1 MNVTGVVKLSDKFAN
16 NQYVES
22 FISILLDTSNIK
34 RDKNNIITT
43 TKDIIELRGEISS
56 YISINSINVNNDNIY
71 SNLYGKTSTQDQAI
85 KVPFATTVKLNKG
98 MNKVLIEAKNM
109 AGQTE
114 QFTVMVNY
122 K

>member
-1 MNVTGVVKLSDKFAN
+1 MQVGPVSGYGYSFYPSNVD
-16 NQYVES
+16 
-22 FISILLDTSNIK
+22 
-34 RDKNNIITT
+34 
-43 TKDIIELRGEISS
+43 
-56 YISINSINVNNDNIY
+56 
-71 SNLYGKTSTQDQAI
+71 YGKTSTEGQVL